1 MGTLA
6 VGDMAPDFSSVDSDG
21 RPISL
26 SQFAGKTVVLYFYPK
41 ASTPGCTREGIRF
54 NERLDWFRQHDVV
67 VLGVSTD
74 SPQAQA
80 KFRQRYSLAFTM
92 VSDRDRKISSS
103 YGILRETGTAAR
115 TTFLIGRDGTI
126 AAVIQGVKPEEHA
139 EKVIREIEEL
149 GMA

>member
-80 KFRQRYSLAFTM
+80 
-92 VSDRDRKISSS
+92 
-103 YGILRETGTAAR
+103 
-115 TTFLIGRDGTI
+115 
-126 AAVIQGVKPEEHA
+126 
-139 EKVIREIEEL
+139 
-149 GMA
+149 